1 MRFMSLAPPSTAS
14 ALRLPGVHALS
25 SLQTAVVHDWLPVYA
40 GAERVL
46 ESILHVVDPAE
57 VHTLIEDLPADQRD
71 FLGGR
76 PVRTS
81 FIQRMPFGRTKYK
94 MYLPLAPLAVESFD
108 LTGYDLVVSSSYV
121 VAKGALTTADQLHV
135 SYIHS
140 PVRYAWDLCFEYLQ
154 AGGYDRGA
162 RGVLARGLL
171 HYLRA
176 YDVASASRPDLMIAN
191 SRYIA
196 QRIWKTYR
204 RPATVIHPP
213 VDLSGF
219 SVDADHDGY
228 YVTCSRLVPYKR
240 VDLLLDAFREMPDR
254 ELLVIGDG
262 PEFARLERA
271 APSNVRLLGRQPQEA
286 LEHYLRRARAFVF
299 AAREDFGIAPVEAQ
313 ACGTPVIA
321 FGRGG
326 ALETVVDGET
336 GVFFDAQTP
345 AAVCDAVE
353 RLDRL
358 VIDPER
364 VRAHAERFS
373 TERFQGALRE
383 VLEQAWAAFERGG
396 PEAVEGL
403 LSARDLWS
411 GDGASVAPFALRAS

>member
-1 MRFMSLAPPSTAS
+1 MRILETDAAGVSETPP
-14 ALRLPGVHALS
+14 GGGLS
-25 SLQTAVVHDWLPVYA
+25 GRRAAVVHDWLPVYA

-46 ESILHVVDPAE
+46 EEILRVVDPAE
-57 VHTLIEDLPADQRD
+57 VYTLIEDLPADQRG

-81 FIQRMPFGRTKYK
+81 FIQRMPFGRTRYK
-94 MYLPLAPLAVESFD
+94 LYLPLAPLAIESFD
-108 LTGYDLVVSSSYV
+108 LTAYDVVVSSSYV

-135 SYIHS
+135 SYVHS
-140 PVRYAWDLCFEYLQ
+140 PVRYAWDLHFEYLR

-162 RGVLARGLL
+162 RGVAARALL
-171 HYLRA
+171 HYLRS
-176 YDVASASRPDLMIAN
+176 YDVASASRPDLLVAN
-191 SRYIA
+191 SEYVAR
-196 QRIWKTYR
+196 RVWKTYR
-204 RPATVIHPP
+204 RPSTVVHPP
-213 VDLSGF
+213 VDVSGF
-219 SVDADHDGY
+219 GVDRDHDGY

-240 VDLLLDAFREMPDR
+240 VDLLVDAFRGMPDR

-262 PEFARLERA
+262 PEFGRLERS

-313 ACGTPVIA
+313 ACGTPVVA

-336 GVFFDAQTP
+336 GVFFETQTP
-345 AAVCDAVE
+345 EAVRNAVE

-358 VIDPER
+358 DIEPER
-364 VRAHAERFS
+364 VRAHAEQFSAARFRDEFG
-373 TERFQGALRE
+373 T
-383 VLEQAWAAFERGG
+383 VLERAWAAFERGG
-396 PEAVEGL
+396 PQAVEAIAGTPTTH
-403 LSARDLWS
+403 S
-411 GDGASVAPFALRAS
+411 GDGASVARELSWATS